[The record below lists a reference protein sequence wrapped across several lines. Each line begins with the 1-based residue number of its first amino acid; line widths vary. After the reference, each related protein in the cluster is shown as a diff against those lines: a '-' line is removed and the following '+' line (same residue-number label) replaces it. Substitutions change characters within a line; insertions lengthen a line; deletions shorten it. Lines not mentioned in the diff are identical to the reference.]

1 MSIRYYTLYT
11 SNFRKMKKVYRIII
25 RKKGKKGK
33 NHCRTKVQQHHAEES
48 GRTADCVRLCTVYDE
63 FVDPK
68 LHLDHQDHQLIPK
81 GSSSINHKAPS
92 SFQGEEKG
100 LIKNLPT
107 LKVLKNLHTVLES
120 TQTKGLVRVI
130 IRKGNSISAEK
141 KEKLTLK
148 KDLEKAKNLDN
159 IIRNIYHIKGRRD
172 SPYREAMDA
181 SFIVP
186 AKDDTSIPFV
196 YF

>member
-1 MSIRYYTLYT
+1 MRTI
-11 SNFRKMKKVYRIII
+11 YRIII
-25 RKKGKKGK
+25 QKKGKRGK
-33 NHCRTKVQQHHAEES
+33 NQCRTKVQQHHAEES
-48 GRTADCVRLCTVYDE
+48 GQTTHYVRLCTVKDE
-63 FVDPK
+63 FIDPK
-68 LHLDHQDHQLIPK
+68 LHLGHQDHQLIPK

-92 SFQGEEKG
+92 SFQGEKTG
-100 LIKNLPT
+100 FIKNLPT
-107 LKVLKNLHTVLES
+107 LKVLKHPHTVLEP
-120 TQTKGLVRVI
+120 TQTRGLVRVI

-148 KDLEKAKNLDN
+148 RDPEKAQNLDN
-159 IIRNIYHIKGRRD
+159 IIRNIYHIKGRGD

-181 SFIVP
+181 SFTVP

>member
-1 MSIRYYTLYT
+1 MRTI
-11 SNFRKMKKVYRIII
+11 YRIII

-48 GRTADCVRLCTVYDE
+48 GRTTDGIQLCDVKDE
-63 FVDPK
+63 FTDPK
-68 LHLDHQDHQLIPK
+68 LHLGHQDHQLIPK

-92 SFQGEEKG
+92 SFQGEKTG
-100 LIKNLPT
+100 FIKNLPT
-107 LKVLKNLHTVLES
+107 LKVLKHPHTVLES

-148 KDLEKAKNLDN
+148 RDPEKTQNLDN
-159 IIRNIYHIKGRRD
+159 IIRNIYHIKGRGD

-181 SFIVP
+181 SFTVP